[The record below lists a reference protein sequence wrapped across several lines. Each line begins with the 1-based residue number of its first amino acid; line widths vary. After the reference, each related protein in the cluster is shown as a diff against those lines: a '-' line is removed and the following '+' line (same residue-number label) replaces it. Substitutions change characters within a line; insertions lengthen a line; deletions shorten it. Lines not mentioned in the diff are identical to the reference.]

1 MLSKGNCK
9 IGIQTC
15 LDAIIAQLNEA
26 FQDEEIKQ
34 QEIVQPE
41 VIRFLIY
48 IFLNKFIA

>member
-41 VIRFLIY
+41 VLCFLI
-48 IFLNKFIA
+48 F